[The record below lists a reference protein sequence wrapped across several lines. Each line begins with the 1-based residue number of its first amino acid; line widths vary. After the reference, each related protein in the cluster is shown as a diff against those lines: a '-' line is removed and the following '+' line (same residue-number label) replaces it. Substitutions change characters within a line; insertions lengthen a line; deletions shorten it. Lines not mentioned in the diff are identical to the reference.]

1 MRCLFAPSMP
11 AVVFAFAISVA
22 GAGEGPQ
29 TPEKDKQAG
38 IGGNQSSST
47 IRLRVRVEDQAGKPL
62 SNARG
67 TLFKMTQP
75 RPQAGQRDSEPVI
88 AKAGKASPSKT
99 DGYVETQPLPVKP
112 AYVLEIEA
120 DGFASELTR
129 WTHPTQSGT
138 IELPPVQLRRLGT
151 IAGTVVDRQGHSV
164 PNVTVIQSGDAAK
177 RLEAVTDRDGKF
189 RLGDVPSGRAIV
201 CFDAA
206 GYRFHGTVLAS
217 PSDGARI
224 DLERLDDANPR
235 VLKPAVAPEKQ
246 WSPEQR
252 AALVKKILDPLIARV
267 LAEPVVSERDQP
279 ILFAAARL
287 DPERIQARLDHLK
300 FAKPYAASSIRYSI
314 GYALINSGKLEA
326 ALDSIA
332 KFQNPQWKLQAYL
345 YWFDT
350 EPAKSKYPEV
360 RRSALAKARAMFE
373 KEIKPADNPY
383 QFCQLAAQLSEAGD
397 HAGAK
402 KAFEDCQTLLD
413 KMPAAANGRDAL
425 RIQLA
430 IAVSRENVERAKKL
444 AADAEPEQ
452 LIWLASEVAR
462 HHPKDVEPF
471 LADVPGDLSLM
482 QLRGAANNLP
492 RLCLRLARHDPA
504 AAERILLKYVR
515 VPEPKT
521 DAEKMFGLGGSFN
534 LNLSKEFIEFQVA
547 KLKATCYALIAE
559 AAVAH
564 DLAAARHALTEGIEL
579 VKPLHEGF
587 VYPFSQEYHG
597 PSVLMAMLVPT
608 AERIDPALAREVFWR
623 ALSVRIAK
631 SGESHERG
639 AVDNDTCLLANL
651 VRLYDRPLAEFLLDP
666 VNSRTRSRSFGG
678 MASYYWVI
686 RSLTLDSPDRALAW
700 ADSLSDVPNWDGSQ
714 AQNSVKQVIANV
726 LSNVEDWD
734 SNRSQRLQS
743 TLSNLRNAYGVYV
756 DRD

>member
-1 MRCLFAPSMP
+1 MP
-11 AVVFAFAISVA
+11 AVAFAFAISVA
-22 GAGEGPQ
+22 GAGEGSQ

-38 IGGNQSSST
+38 TGANQSPST

-62 SNARG
+62 ANARG

-75 RPQAGQRDSEPVI
+75 RLQAGQRDSEPVI

-120 DGFASELTR
+120 DGFAPELTQ
-129 WTHPTQSGT
+129 WTPPQQSAT
-138 IELPPVQLRRLGT
+138 VELPTVKLRRLGV
-151 IAGTVVDRQGHSV
+151 ISGIVVDRLGHPV
-164 PNVTVIQSGDAAK
+164 PNATVIQAGDGTK

-189 RLGDVPSGRAIV
+189 RLGDVPAGRAIV
-201 CFDAA
+201 CFDAK
-206 GYRFHGTVLAS
+206 GYRFHGAALAS
-217 PSDGARI
+217 PSDGVRV
-224 DLERLDDANPR
+224 DLERLDDVNPR
-235 VLKPAVAPEKQ
+235 VLNPAAAAGKR

-252 AALVKKILDPLIARV
+252 AAAVHKIYEPLIARV

-287 DPERIQARLDHLK
+287 DPERIQSRLPHLK
-300 FAKPYAASSIRYSI
+300 FARPYAVSSIQYSI
-314 GYALINSGKLEA
+314 GSALLNSGKVQA
-326 ALDSIA
+326 ALDVIG

-345 YWFDT
+345 YWFDA

-360 RRSALAKARAMFE
+360 RRSALAKARAMFD

-383 QFCQLAAQLSEAGD
+383 QFCQLAAQLSDAGD
-397 HAGAK
+397 HAAAR
-402 KAFEDCQTLLD
+402 KAFQDCQALLD
-413 KMPAAANGRDAL
+413 KMPANANGRDAL

-430 IAVSRENVERAKKL
+430 IALSREDVERAKKL
-444 AADAEPEQ
+444 AADTEPNE
-452 LIWLASEVAR
+452 LIWLASEIAR

-504 AAERILLKYVR
+504 AAERILLKYVH

-521 DAEKMFGLGGSFN
+521 DAERMFGLGGSFG

-564 DLAAARHALTEGIEL
+564 DPAAARHALTASIEL
-579 VKPLHEGF
+579 VKPLREGF
-587 VYPFSQEYHG
+587 IYPFSQEYHG
-597 PSVLMAMLVPT
+597 PSVQMAMLVPI

-623 ALSVRIAK
+623 ALSLRIAQ
-631 SGESHERG
+631 SGESRERG
-639 AVDNDTCLLANL
+639 LVDNDTCVLANL
-651 VRLYDRPLAEFLLDP
+651 VRLYDRPIAASLLDP
-666 VNSRTRSRSFGG
+666 VLARTRSRTFGG
-678 MASYYWVI
+678 LASYYWVI

-700 ADSLSDVPNWDGSQ
+700 VDSFSDLPTWNGSQ
-714 AQNSVKQVIANV
+714 AQNSVKQVIASV
-726 LSNVEDWD
+726 LSNAEDWD
-734 SNRSQRLQS
+734 SNRSQELQNA
-743 TLSNLRNAYGVYV
+743 LRNARNAYGIYV